1 MTQALFGAESAAKLS
16 PGQASHRGLPRGDR
30 QVGSSRVRICARV
43 VGEMVTA
50 LWPGCGCTRSPS
62 STRTPP
68 ATRTQAPCTSATLAL
83 PPAALACLSFAG
95 LSDRCKT
102 LIHLDTRPDTVSH
115 CWKFS
120 VCFVFLTT
128 AGLCAACSPS
138 VGREGPTAH
147 PSLQGVGPT
156 GNRLPTQHRVIQPQ
170 PRALGPCHVLPSG
183 DATGR
188 MLPVL
193 RPPSP
198 GAALCGSPG

>member
-1 MTQALFGAESAAKLS
+1 MLQSSAL
-16 PGQASHRGLPRGDR
+16 DR
-30 QVGSSRVRICARV
+30 RLAGGCPVGTGRWAV
-43 VGEMVTA
+43 
-50 LWPGCGCTRSPS
+50 PGCASVLGSLERCLRLCGLGVGARAPH
-62 STRTPP
+62 RPP
-68 ATRTQAPCTSATLAL
+68 ALLQLRGRRPLAPLRPWRC

-183 DATGR
+183 NATGR